1 MSRIEKAL
9 ERAVKLRESTA
20 PAAPGTGMHSG
31 EEKSAGPAFEVGAP
45 LVDQSLVNKH
55 IVFLTNPHSPAAEQY
70 RKLRAR
76 IFRATAKDYL
86 NTLMITSSDSGEG
99 KTITAVNL
107 AVAIAQELDRTV
119 LLVDGDLRN
128 PSVHKYLGIE
138 ARHGLSDYLMNRA
151 TIPDILV
158 KTGIGRLVLLPAGSP
173 VENPAELLASDRM
186 KSLVYEMKHR
196 YTDRYL
202 IFDSAPVLLAADTL
216 SLGNY
221 MDGIV
226 FVVQADRTSP
236 KVVTSALAL
245 LKGYKILGSVFNNV
259 PSYLG
264 LRQYP
269 YYYRYGYGGKYQTGS
284 SRKTDGGDN
293 GSVPKTELKP
303 RPEQAGINKA

>member
-1 MSRIEKAL
+1 MRLGGKRMSRIEKAL
-9 ERAVKLRESTA
+9 EKAVKLREASA
-20 PAAPGTGMHSG
+20 PVAPGIGVD
-31 EEKSAGPAFEVGAP
+31 SAEGNITKFAFEVGEP
-45 LVDQSLVNKH
+45 LVNPSLVNKH
-55 IVFLTNPHSPAAEQY
+55 IVFIANPHSVAAEQY

-76 IFRATAKDYL
+76 VFRVTVKDNL
-86 NTLMITSSDSGEG
+86 NTLMIASADSGEG
-99 KTITAVNL
+99 KTITAINL

-138 ARHGLSDYLMNRA
+138 VRHGLSDYLMNKA

-158 KTGIGRLVLLPAGSP
+158 KTGIGRLVLLPAGSA
-173 VENPAELLASDRM
+173 VENPAELLASERM
-186 KSLVYEMKHR
+186 KGLVREMKHR
-196 YTDRYL
+196 YPDRYL
-202 IFDSAPVLLAADTL
+202 IFDSSPVLLAADAL

-236 KVVTSALAL
+236 KVATSALAL
-245 LKGYKILGSVFNNV
+245 LKGYNILGSVFNNV

-269 YYYRYGYGGKYQTGS
+269 YYYRYGGKYQTGS
-284 SRKTDGGDN
+284 SRKQDGGNN
-293 GSVPKTELKP
+293 GSGAKTEL
-303 RPEQAGINKA
+303 

>member
-9 ERAVKLRESTA
+9 EKAVKLRESTA
-20 PAAPGTGMHSG
+20 PSAPGIGLHSAEAKIAEPTFEIG
-31 EEKSAGPAFEVGAP
+31 GP
-45 LVDQSLVNKH
+45 LIDQTLVNKH
-55 IVFLTNPHSPAAEQY
+55 IVFIANPHSVAAEQY

-76 IFRATAKDYL
+76 ILRVTVKEDL
-86 NTLMITSSDSGEG
+86 NTLMIASADSGEG
-99 KTITAVNL
+99 KTVTAVNL

-138 ARHGLSDYLMNRA
+138 ARYGLSDYLMNRA
-151 TIPDILV
+151 AIPDILV
-158 KTGIGRLVLLPAGSP
+158 KTGIGRLVILPAGSP
-173 VENPAELLASDRM
+173 VENPAELLASERM
-186 KSLVYEMKHR
+186 KILVKEMKHR
-196 YTDRYL
+196 YPDRYL
-202 IFDSAPVLLAADTL
+202 IFDSSPVLLAADAL

-236 KVVTSALAL
+236 KVVTSALDL

-269 YYYRYGYGGKYQTGS
+269 YYYRYGGKYQTGN

-293 GSVPKTELKP
+293 GSGAKTD
-303 RPEQAGINKA
+303 